1 MYCSEFSIKV
11 RAGFSEEFPE
21 DFCDFFKTGYLVV
34 ETRNWC

>member
-21 DFCDFFKTGYLVV
+21 DFCDFFENRLFGS
-34 ETRNWC
+34 RD